1 VVHGAR
7 QGEAGAGKDEGM
19 IKPIS
24 LLLLALAVA
33 GGVTVPAAASIG
45 SDIRLEPAPI
55 NRLDAASLQRGAKIF
70 VNYCLNCHSARYM
83 RYNRLTDLG
92 LDAAMIQDNLM
103 FATDK
108 IGNTMTVALS
118 PKDAKAWFGAPPP
131 DLTVEARV
139 RGVDWLYNYFLGF
152 YRDEGSVTGWNNLV
166 FPDVGMPHV
175 LWKLG
180 GTNRLVVTE
189 YPNHEAAMGGWI
201 AAKGLAVLAPAKDH
215 KYVVETVAV
224 DEPGTLTLPQYMT
237 MVADLVNYLDYMS
250 EPARNKRIN
259 LGIIVLLYL
268 GLLFVFAYWM
278 KREYWKDVH

>member
-1 VVHGAR
+1 MMKRLLRLLLPLAFSFGVA
-7 QGEAGAGKDEGM
+7 AGA
-19 IKPIS
+19 
-24 LLLLALAVA
+24 
-33 GGVTVPAAASIG
+33 TASTG
-45 SDIRLEPAPI
+45 SDVRLERAPI

-83 RYNRLTDLG
+83 RYNRLTDIG
-92 LDAAMIQDNLM
+92 LDVAMIQDNLM

-108 IGNTMTVALS
+108 IGNTMTVAMP

-139 RGVDWLYNYFLGF
+139 RGADWLYNYFLGF
-152 YRDEGSVTGWNNLV
+152 YRDEGSATGWNNLV
-166 FPDVGMPHV
+166 FPNVGMPHV
-175 LWKLG
+175 LWRLG

-189 YPNHEAAMGGWI
+189 YANHEEAIGGWI

-215 KYVVETVAV
+215 KYVVETVAL
-224 DEPGTLTLPQYMT
+224 DDPGTLTGPQYQT
-237 MVADLVNYLDYMS
+237 LVADLVNYLDYMS

-259 LGIIVLLYL
+259 LGIVVLLYL